1 MEKILNNIF
10 NIKIAKNIILTLAI
24 VFTGSLYSQLDRSIV
39 PESGPSPEIF
49 FGKPQTFKLENGL
62 TVLVVEN
69 NKLPRASASLSFDN
83 PLIYEGEVAGVSS
96 ILAEMIGNGTQSI
109 SKENFI
115 EEVDYMGASVSVTGS
130 GAFAGSLKRYFPRVL
145 ELMASAVLEPLLT
158 QEEFD
163 NQKNLIKESLKTS
176 DKDVST
182 AASRVQDLITYGPQ
196 HPNGE
201 FISQESL
208 DRATLKDAIDF
219 YNNYSSP
226 NNAYLVIIG
235 DLEFEEVKSKVTDLF
250 SSWESK
256 NVTSE
261 SFPQPESPSETEIIF
276 VDMPN
281 GVQSV
286 VSVMNTVD
294 FNKKESDYFSALVAN
309 RILGGGGAG
318 RLFNNLR
325 EDKGWTYGSYS
336 GISESD
342 KTKGTVIA
350 QAQVRNEVVDSA
362 AVELLMELDKMR
374 NTFVTD
380 EEINSAKAKYTGNF
394 VMSLEDPSTIAG
406 IALNI
411 ITEDLPE
418 DYYNSFLENINNVT
432 KEDIQRASQN
442 YFTPN
447 KTRIFITGKG
457 SEILEKV
464 DNIEYNGKEFS
475 IRYFDKFGNE
485 IQRPDYSVSTDVSAE
500 GIVSNYINSIGGRD
514 RLEKVESIEISGNA
528 NLNMQGQSFVLEF
541 YSLKNNQNQSLA
553 TVTAGGLMVQKSVFN
568 KYQGYNEVNGQRIPL
583 TDSELENAIIDSA
596 LFSELNYD
604 FSTIE
609 LIGTSVVNDEKV
621 YEIKITDNKTEYYS
635 IESGL
640 KIKEIETT
648 EVEGNQIVVETTVNG
663 YEEVDGVLIPSEINQ
678 VTPALPIPGGIT
690 IQFSKI
696 KLDVKTSDSDF
707 N

>member
-10 NIKIAKNIILTLAI
+10 KIKIVKNIILILAI

-109 SKENFI
+109 SKEDFI

-208 DRATLKDAIDF
+208 DKATLKDAIDF

-226 NNAYLVIIG
+226 SNAYLVIIG
-235 DLEFEEVKSKVTDLF
+235 DIEFEEVKSKITELF

-256 NVTSE
+256 EVTSE

-342 KTKGTVIA
+342 KTKGIVIA

-374 NTFVTD
+374 NTLVTD

-432 KEDIQRASQN
+432 KEDIQKASQN

-457 SEILEKV
+457 SEILDKV

-553 TVTAGGLMVQKSVFN
+553 TVTAGGMMVQKSVFN

-640 KIKEIETT
+640 KVKEIETT
-648 EVEGNQIVVETTVNG
+648 EVEGNQIVVETTVNE

-690 IQFSKI
+690 IKFSKI

>member
-182 AASRVQDLITYGPQ
+182 AASRVQDLITYGPK

-235 DLEFEEVKSKVTDLF
+235 DIEFEEVKSKVTDLF

-394 VMSLEDPSTIAG
+394 VISLEDPSTIAG

-553 TVTAGGLMVQKSVFN
+553 TVTASGMMVQKSVFN

-609 LIGTSVVNDEKV
+609 LVGTSVVNDEKV

-690 IQFSKI
+690 IKFSKI

>member
-10 NIKIAKNIILTLAI
+10 KIEIVKNIILILVI
-24 VFTGSLYSQLDRSIV
+24 LFTGSLYSQLDRSIV

-49 FGKPQTFKLENGL
+49 FGKPQTFKLKNGL

-182 AASRVQDLITYGPQ
+182 AASRVQDLITYGPK

-235 DLEFEEVKSKVTDLF
+235 DIEFEEVKSKVTDLF

-380 EEINSAKAKYTGNF
+380 EEVNTAKAKYTGNF

-432 KEDIQRASQN
+432 KEDIQKASQN

-553 TVTAGGLMVQKSVFN
+553 TVTASGMMVQKSVFN

-640 KIKEIETT
+640 KLKEIETT
-648 EVEGNQIVVETTVNG
+648 EVEGNQIVVETTVNE

-690 IQFSKI
+690 IKFSKI